1 MIATALAVKALRYP
15 NKKIYICDDG
25 QREELKEMAERFS
38 IGYLSR
44 EGNEHA
50 KAGNINYALS
60 QTTSDLVLLL
70 DADFIVKKISFL
82 KPLIISKILKW
93 HSFNILKP
101 SIIKIHFSF

>member
-1 MIATALAVKALRYP
+1 
-15 NKKIYICDDG
+15 
-25 QREELKEMAERFS
+25 MAERFS

-50 KAGNINYALS
+50 KAGNINYVLS
-60 QTTSDLVLLL
+60 QTTSDPVLLL
-70 DADFIVKKISFL
+70 DADFIVKKN
-82 KPLIISKILKW
+82 IIFEAVNYFKNPKW